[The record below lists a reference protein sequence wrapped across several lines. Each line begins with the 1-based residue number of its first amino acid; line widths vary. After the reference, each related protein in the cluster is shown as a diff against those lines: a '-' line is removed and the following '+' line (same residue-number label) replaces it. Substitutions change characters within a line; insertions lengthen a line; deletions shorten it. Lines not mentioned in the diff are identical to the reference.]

1 MNHFFFSIAFRPL
14 FLLAGLY
21 APLIILLWLLHM
33 YWQPFLHLAEQNA
46 VMWHSHEMLYG
57 FVAAAVGGFLFT
69 AVANWTGRAPV
80 HGTPLI
86 ALCVLWIL
94 GRYVM
99 LFGGDLPAIVTIT
112 GDLSYLVLV
121 VALLWRELYLA
132 GNRRNY
138 IVLGCI
144 GLLLLFNLL
153 YHLEVRN
160 MIPLEQWSIRG
171 AIGTVVL
178 LITIIG
184 GRIVPAFTRNWLM
197 LAKPG
202 SATPTEM
209 NRYDTSVVFMT
220 LLVIPIWVVLPNS
233 QIAGTI
239 ILLCGVMQG
248 VRLSRWKGFSTLGE
262 PLLFILHLAYSWIPV
277 GFILLGAGLLF
288 GLPSSAGV
296 HALTVGA
303 IASMIMAVA
312 ARAGKG
318 HSGRALESDL
328 LLNLSFMC
336 ITLTA
341 ILRIVAA
348 LVYVENLMQL
358 TGLFWISGFV
368 FYLMSMAKILL
379 SQAPAN
385 QDSLQN

>member
-21 APLIILLWLLHM
+21 APLIILLWLMHM
-33 YWQPFLHLAEQNA
+33 YWQPFLHLAEQNP

-57 FVAAAVGGFLFT
+57 FVAAGIGGFVFT
-69 AVANWTGRAPV
+69 AVANWTGRPPV
-80 HGTPLI
+80 RGMTLI
-86 ALCVLWIL
+86 ALCVLWIV
-94 GRYVM
+94 GRLVM
-99 LFGGDLPAIVTIT
+99 LMGADLPAMITVTC
-112 GDLSYLVLV
+112 DLSYLMLV
-121 VALLWRELYLA
+121 VAVLGRELYLA

-144 GLLLLFNLL
+144 GLLLVFNLL

-160 MIPLEQWSIRG
+160 IIPLEQWSIRG

-178 LITIIG
+178 LISIIG
-184 GRIVPAFTRNWLM
+184 GRIIPAFTRNWLM

-202 SATPTEM
+202 SGAPAEM
-209 NRYDTSVVFMT
+209 NWYDTSVLLMT
-220 LLVIPIWVVLPNS
+220 LFVIPLWVMIPNY
-233 QIAGTI
+233 QITAAI
-239 ILLCGVMQG
+239 LLLCGVMHG
-248 VRLSRWKGFSTLGE
+248 VRISRWKGFNTLGE

-288 GLPSSAGV
+288 GFPSSAGV

-303 IASMIMAVA
+303 ITSMILAVA

-328 LLNLSFMC
+328 LLNLAFLLF
-336 ITLTA
+336 TLTTL
-341 ILRIVAA
+341 LRIVAA
-348 LVYVENLMQL
+348 LAYFENLMQL
-358 TGLFWISGFV
+358 TGLFWIGGFA
-368 FYLMSMAKILL
+368 FYLVSMAKILVG
-379 SQAPAN
+379 PAKIDGAKN
-385 QDSLQN
+385 